1 MVQDRPSQNDRPPIT
16 HTGADE
22 TSETRF
28 GPRPVPEGHRHPA
41 GPSESRRIPPH
52 GDVSPDGSRV
62 WPRPSPTA
70 KWLVWGGT
78 ALAAAAV
85 TAGTVI
91 VARQLLDAATGPKRK
106 DEPERAVAPPVPRP
120 FKPSPCLPMPAAN
133 LLALLDDIAS
143 VLDDVAAFSKL
154 AAKKTAGVLGDDLA
168 LNAQQV
174 AGVQASRELPV
185 IWAVARGSFVN
196 KAVLVPAALVISA
209 FAPMLV
215 TPLLMVGGTY
225 LCFEGFE
232 KVSHR
237 LLHRGTGDGEHA
249 EDDAEQAEAVV
260 ARVLAEPA
268 ADPMVL
274 ERDKIKGAI
283 RTDFILSAEIIIIAL
298 GTVAAAPLLTR
309 IGVLTAVAMLMTVAV
324 YGFVGMII
332 KLDDLGW
339 WLQRRGGRL
348 AELAGGI
355 LLGTAPR
362 LMRFLTVAGTA
373 AMFLVGGGIMVHGVP
388 VLAHSLEA
396 LVAPLGPLVGPIA
409 TMVGNALAGVVV
421 GAIALAAVALV
432 TSVRRALA
440 R

>member
-1 MVQDRPSQNDRPPIT
+1 
-16 HTGADE
+16 
-22 TSETRF
+22 
-28 GPRPVPEGHRHPA
+28 
-41 GPSESRRIPPH
+41 
-52 GDVSPDGSRV
+52 
-62 WPRPSPTA
+62 
-70 KWLVWGGT
+70 
-78 ALAAAAV
+78 
-85 TAGTVI
+85 
-91 VARQLLDAATGPKRK
+91 
-106 DEPERAVAPPVPRP
+106 
-120 FKPSPCLPMPAAN
+120 MPAAN

-209 FAPMLV
+209 FAPVLV

-237 LLHRGTGDGEHA
+237 LLHRDTGDGEHA
-249 EDDAEQAEAVV
+249 EDEAEQAEAVA

-309 IGVLTAVAMLMTVAV
+309 IGVLTAVAVLMTVAV
-324 YGFVGMII
+324 YGFVAMII

-355 LLGTAPR
+355 LLGAAPR

-421 GAIALAAVALV
+421 GAIALATVALV

>member
-1 MVQDRPSQNDRPPIT
+1 
-16 HTGADE
+16 
-22 TSETRF
+22 
-28 GPRPVPEGHRHPA
+28 
-41 GPSESRRIPPH
+41 
-52 GDVSPDGSRV
+52 
-62 WPRPSPTA
+62 
-70 KWLVWGGT
+70 
-78 ALAAAAV
+78 
-85 TAGTVI
+85 
-91 VARQLLDAATGPKRK
+91 
-106 DEPERAVAPPVPRP
+106 
-120 FKPSPCLPMPAAN
+120 MPAAN

-237 LLHRGTGDGEHA
+237 LLHRVTGDGEHA
-249 EDDAEQAEAVV
+249 EDEAEQAEGVV

-309 IGVLTAVAMLMTVAV
+309 IGVLTAVAVLMTVAV

>member
-1 MVQDRPSQNDRPPIT
+1 
-16 HTGADE
+16 
-22 TSETRF
+22 
-28 GPRPVPEGHRHPA
+28 
-41 GPSESRRIPPH
+41 
-52 GDVSPDGSRV
+52 
-62 WPRPSPTA
+62 
-70 KWLVWGGT
+70 
-78 ALAAAAV
+78 
-85 TAGTVI
+85 
-91 VARQLLDAATGPKRK
+91 
-106 DEPERAVAPPVPRP
+106 
-120 FKPSPCLPMPAAN
+120 MPAAN

-209 FAPMLV
+209 FAPVLV
-215 TPLLMVGGTY
+215 TPLLMIGGTY

-237 LLHRGTGDGEHA
+237 LLHRVTGDGEHA
-249 EDDAEQAEAVV
+249 EDEAEQAEGVV

-309 IGVLTAVAMLMTVAV
+309 IGVLTAVAVLMTVAV

>member
-1 MVQDRPSQNDRPPIT
+1 
-16 HTGADE
+16 
-22 TSETRF
+22 
-28 GPRPVPEGHRHPA
+28 
-41 GPSESRRIPPH
+41 
-52 GDVSPDGSRV
+52 
-62 WPRPSPTA
+62 
-70 KWLVWGGT
+70 
-78 ALAAAAV
+78 
-85 TAGTVI
+85 
-91 VARQLLDAATGPKRK
+91 
-106 DEPERAVAPPVPRP
+106 
-120 FKPSPCLPMPAAN
+120 MPAAN

-209 FAPMLV
+209 FAPVLV

-249 EDDAEQAEAVV
+249 EDEAEQAEAVV
-260 ARVLAEPA
+260 ARVLTEPA

-309 IGVLTAVAMLMTVAV
+309 IGVLTAVAVLMTVAV
-324 YGFVGMII
+324 YGFVAMII

-388 VLAHSLEA
+388 VLAHSLET

-421 GAIALAAVALV
+421 GAIALAALALV

>member
-1 MVQDRPSQNDRPPIT
+1 M
-16 HTGADE
+16 
-22 TSETRF
+22 
-28 GPRPVPEGHRHPA
+28 
-41 GPSESRRIPPH
+41 
-52 GDVSPDGSRV
+52 
-62 WPRPSPTA
+62 
-70 KWLVWGGT
+70 
-78 ALAAAAV
+78 
-85 TAGTVI
+85 
-91 VARQLLDAATGPKRK
+91 
-106 DEPERAVAPPVPRP
+106 
-120 FKPSPCLPMPAAN
+120 
-133 LLALLDDIAS
+133 
-143 VLDDVAAFSKL
+143 
-154 AAKKTAGVLGDDLA
+154 
-168 LNAQQV
+168 
-174 AGVQASRELPV
+174 
-185 IWAVARGSFVN
+185 
-196 KAVLVPAALVISA
+196 
-209 FAPMLV
+209 
-215 TPLLMVGGTY
+215 
-225 LCFEGFE
+225 
-232 KVSHR
+232 SHR

-249 EDDAEQAEAVV
+249 EDEAEQAEAVV
-260 ARVLAEPA
+260 ARVLTEPA

-309 IGVLTAVAMLMTVAV
+309 IGVLTAVAVLMTVAV

>member
-1 MVQDRPSQNDRPPIT
+1 
-16 HTGADE
+16 
-22 TSETRF
+22 
-28 GPRPVPEGHRHPA
+28 
-41 GPSESRRIPPH
+41 
-52 GDVSPDGSRV
+52 
-62 WPRPSPTA
+62 
-70 KWLVWGGT
+70 
-78 ALAAAAV
+78 
-85 TAGTVI
+85 
-91 VARQLLDAATGPKRK
+91 
-106 DEPERAVAPPVPRP
+106 
-120 FKPSPCLPMPAAN
+120 MPAAN

-309 IGVLTAVAMLMTVAV
+309 IGVLTAVAVLMTVAV
-324 YGFVGMII
+324 YGFVAMII

>member
-1 MVQDRPSQNDRPPIT
+1 
-16 HTGADE
+16 
-22 TSETRF
+22 
-28 GPRPVPEGHRHPA
+28 
-41 GPSESRRIPPH
+41 
-52 GDVSPDGSRV
+52 
-62 WPRPSPTA
+62 
-70 KWLVWGGT
+70 
-78 ALAAAAV
+78 
-85 TAGTVI
+85 
-91 VARQLLDAATGPKRK
+91 
-106 DEPERAVAPPVPRP
+106 
-120 FKPSPCLPMPAAN
+120 MPAAN

-249 EDDAEQAEAVV
+249 KDEAEQAEAVV

-309 IGVLTAVAMLMTVAV
+309 IGVLTAVAVLMTVAV

>member
-1 MVQDRPSQNDRPPIT
+1 
-16 HTGADE
+16 
-22 TSETRF
+22 
-28 GPRPVPEGHRHPA
+28 
-41 GPSESRRIPPH
+41 
-52 GDVSPDGSRV
+52 
-62 WPRPSPTA
+62 
-70 KWLVWGGT
+70 
-78 ALAAAAV
+78 
-85 TAGTVI
+85 
-91 VARQLLDAATGPKRK
+91 
-106 DEPERAVAPPVPRP
+106 
-120 FKPSPCLPMPAAN
+120 MPAAN

-209 FAPMLV
+209 FAPVLV

-249 EDDAEQAEAVV
+249 EDEAEQAEAVV
-260 ARVLAEPA
+260 ARVLTEPA

-309 IGVLTAVAMLMTVAV
+309 IGVLTAVAVLMTVAV

-421 GAIALAAVALV
+421 GAIALAVVVL
-432 TSVRRALA
+432 TTRVRRVLA
-440 R
+440 G

>member
-1 MVQDRPSQNDRPPIT
+1 
-16 HTGADE
+16 
-22 TSETRF
+22 
-28 GPRPVPEGHRHPA
+28 
-41 GPSESRRIPPH
+41 
-52 GDVSPDGSRV
+52 
-62 WPRPSPTA
+62 
-70 KWLVWGGT
+70 
-78 ALAAAAV
+78 
-85 TAGTVI
+85 
-91 VARQLLDAATGPKRK
+91 
-106 DEPERAVAPPVPRP
+106 
-120 FKPSPCLPMPAAN
+120 MPAAN

-209 FAPMLV
+209 FAPVLV
-215 TPLLMVGGTY
+215 TPLLMIGGTY

-249 EDDAEQAEAVV
+249 EDEAEQAEAVV
-260 ARVLAEPA
+260 ARVLTEPA

-309 IGVLTAVAMLMTVAV
+309 IGVLTAVAVLMTVAV
-324 YGFVGMII
+324 YGFVAMII

>member
-1 MVQDRPSQNDRPPIT
+1 
-16 HTGADE
+16 
-22 TSETRF
+22 
-28 GPRPVPEGHRHPA
+28 
-41 GPSESRRIPPH
+41 
-52 GDVSPDGSRV
+52 
-62 WPRPSPTA
+62 
-70 KWLVWGGT
+70 
-78 ALAAAAV
+78 
-85 TAGTVI
+85 
-91 VARQLLDAATGPKRK
+91 
-106 DEPERAVAPPVPRP
+106 
-120 FKPSPCLPMPAAN
+120 MPAAN

-249 EDDAEQAEAVV
+249 EDEAEQAEAVV

-298 GTVAAAPLLTR
+298 GTVAAAPLWTR
-309 IGVLTAVAMLMTVAV
+309 IGVLTAVAVLMTVAV
-324 YGFVGMII
+324 YGFVAMII

>member
-1 MVQDRPSQNDRPPIT
+1 
-16 HTGADE
+16 
-22 TSETRF
+22 
-28 GPRPVPEGHRHPA
+28 
-41 GPSESRRIPPH
+41 
-52 GDVSPDGSRV
+52 
-62 WPRPSPTA
+62 
-70 KWLVWGGT
+70 
-78 ALAAAAV
+78 
-85 TAGTVI
+85 
-91 VARQLLDAATGPKRK
+91 
-106 DEPERAVAPPVPRP
+106 
-120 FKPSPCLPMPAAN
+120 MPAAN

-185 IWAVARGSFVN
+185 IWAVARGSLVN

-209 FAPMLV
+209 FAPVLV

-249 EDDAEQAEAVV
+249 EDEAEQAEAVV

-309 IGVLTAVAMLMTVAV
+309 IGVLTAVAVLMTVAV

>member
-1 MVQDRPSQNDRPPIT
+1 
-16 HTGADE
+16 
-22 TSETRF
+22 
-28 GPRPVPEGHRHPA
+28 
-41 GPSESRRIPPH
+41 
-52 GDVSPDGSRV
+52 
-62 WPRPSPTA
+62 
-70 KWLVWGGT
+70 
-78 ALAAAAV
+78 
-85 TAGTVI
+85 
-91 VARQLLDAATGPKRK
+91 
-106 DEPERAVAPPVPRP
+106 
-120 FKPSPCLPMPAAN
+120 MPAAN

-249 EDDAEQAEAVV
+249 EDEAEQAEAVV
-260 ARVLAEPA
+260 ARVLTEPA

-309 IGVLTAVAMLMTVAV
+309 IGVLTAVAVLMTVAV
-324 YGFVGMII
+324 YGFVAMII

-373 AMFLVGGGIMVHGVP
+373 AVFLVGGGIMVHGVP

>member
-1 MVQDRPSQNDRPPIT
+1 
-16 HTGADE
+16 
-22 TSETRF
+22 
-28 GPRPVPEGHRHPA
+28 
-41 GPSESRRIPPH
+41 
-52 GDVSPDGSRV
+52 
-62 WPRPSPTA
+62 
-70 KWLVWGGT
+70 
-78 ALAAAAV
+78 
-85 TAGTVI
+85 
-91 VARQLLDAATGPKRK
+91 
-106 DEPERAVAPPVPRP
+106 
-120 FKPSPCLPMPAAN
+120 MPAAN

-209 FAPMLV
+209 FAPVLV

-249 EDDAEQAEAVV
+249 EDEAEQAEAVV

-309 IGVLTAVAMLMTVAV
+309 IGVLTAVAVLMTVAV
-324 YGFVGMII
+324 YGFVAMII

-388 VLAHSLEA
+388 VLAHSLET

>member
-1 MVQDRPSQNDRPPIT
+1 
-16 HTGADE
+16 
-22 TSETRF
+22 
-28 GPRPVPEGHRHPA
+28 
-41 GPSESRRIPPH
+41 
-52 GDVSPDGSRV
+52 
-62 WPRPSPTA
+62 
-70 KWLVWGGT
+70 
-78 ALAAAAV
+78 
-85 TAGTVI
+85 
-91 VARQLLDAATGPKRK
+91 
-106 DEPERAVAPPVPRP
+106 
-120 FKPSPCLPMPAAN
+120 MPAAN

-196 KAVLVPAALVISA
+196 KAVLVPAALMISA
-209 FAPMLV
+209 FAPVLV
-215 TPLLMVGGTY
+215 TPLLMIGGTY

-237 LLHRGTGDGEHA
+237 LLHRGTGDGEHT
-249 EDDAEQAEAVV
+249 EDEAEQAEAVV
-260 ARVLAEPA
+260 ARVLTEPA

-309 IGVLTAVAMLMTVAV
+309 IGVLTAVAVLMTVAV
-324 YGFVGMII
+324 YGFVAMII

-388 VLAHSLEA
+388 VLAHSLET

-421 GAIALAAVALV
+421 GAIALAVVVL
-432 TSVRRALA
+432 TTRVRRVLA
-440 R
+440 G

>member
-1 MVQDRPSQNDRPPIT
+1 
-16 HTGADE
+16 
-22 TSETRF
+22 
-28 GPRPVPEGHRHPA
+28 
-41 GPSESRRIPPH
+41 
-52 GDVSPDGSRV
+52 
-62 WPRPSPTA
+62 
-70 KWLVWGGT
+70 
-78 ALAAAAV
+78 
-85 TAGTVI
+85 
-91 VARQLLDAATGPKRK
+91 
-106 DEPERAVAPPVPRP
+106 
-120 FKPSPCLPMPAAN
+120 MPAAN

-209 FAPMLV
+209 FAPVLV
-215 TPLLMVGGTY
+215 TPLLMIGGTY

-237 LLHRGTGDGEHA
+237 LLHRGTGDGEHT
-249 EDDAEQAEAVV
+249 EDEAEQAEAVV

-309 IGVLTAVAMLMTVAV
+309 IGVLTAVAVLMTVAV
-324 YGFVGMII
+324 YGFVAMII

-388 VLAHSLEA
+388 VLAHSLEV

-421 GAIALAAVALV
+421 GAIALATVALV

>member
-1 MVQDRPSQNDRPPIT
+1 
-16 HTGADE
+16 
-22 TSETRF
+22 
-28 GPRPVPEGHRHPA
+28 
-41 GPSESRRIPPH
+41 
-52 GDVSPDGSRV
+52 
-62 WPRPSPTA
+62 
-70 KWLVWGGT
+70 
-78 ALAAAAV
+78 
-85 TAGTVI
+85 
-91 VARQLLDAATGPKRK
+91 
-106 DEPERAVAPPVPRP
+106 
-120 FKPSPCLPMPAAN
+120 MPAAN

-209 FAPMLV
+209 FAPVLV

-249 EDDAEQAEAVV
+249 EDEAEQAEAVV
-260 ARVLAEPA
+260 ARVLTEPA

-309 IGVLTAVAMLMTVAV
+309 IGVLTAVAVLMTVAV
-324 YGFVGMII
+324 YGFVAMII

>member
-1 MVQDRPSQNDRPPIT
+1 
-16 HTGADE
+16 
-22 TSETRF
+22 
-28 GPRPVPEGHRHPA
+28 
-41 GPSESRRIPPH
+41 
-52 GDVSPDGSRV
+52 
-62 WPRPSPTA
+62 
-70 KWLVWGGT
+70 
-78 ALAAAAV
+78 
-85 TAGTVI
+85 
-91 VARQLLDAATGPKRK
+91 
-106 DEPERAVAPPVPRP
+106 
-120 FKPSPCLPMPAAN
+120 MPAAN

-209 FAPMLV
+209 FAPVLV
-215 TPLLMVGGTY
+215 TPLLMIGGTY

-237 LLHRGTGDGEHA
+237 LLHRGTGDGEHT
-249 EDDAEQAEAVV
+249 EDEAEQAEAVV
-260 ARVLAEPA
+260 ARVLTEPA

-309 IGVLTAVAMLMTVAV
+309 IGVLTAVAVLMTVAV
-324 YGFVGMII
+324 YGFVAMII

>member
-1 MVQDRPSQNDRPPIT
+1 
-16 HTGADE
+16 
-22 TSETRF
+22 
-28 GPRPVPEGHRHPA
+28 
-41 GPSESRRIPPH
+41 
-52 GDVSPDGSRV
+52 
-62 WPRPSPTA
+62 
-70 KWLVWGGT
+70 
-78 ALAAAAV
+78 
-85 TAGTVI
+85 
-91 VARQLLDAATGPKRK
+91 
-106 DEPERAVAPPVPRP
+106 
-120 FKPSPCLPMPAAN
+120 MPAAN

-209 FAPMLV
+209 FAPVLV

-237 LLHRGTGDGEHA
+237 LLHRGTGDGEQA
-249 EDDAEQAEAVV
+249 KGEGEQAEAVA
-260 ARVLAEPA
+260 ARVLA
-268 ADPMVL
+268 

-309 IGVLTAVAMLMTVAV
+309 IGVLTAVAVLMTVAV
-324 YGFVGMII
+324 YGFVAVII

-355 LLGTAPR
+355 LLGMAPR
-362 LMRFLTVAGTA
+362 LMRLLTVAGTA
-373 AMFLVGGGIMVHGVP
+373 AMFLVGGGIMVHGIP
-388 VLAHSLEA
+388 VLHHGLEA
-396 LVAPLGPLVGPIA
+396 LTAPLGPLAGGLA
-409 TMVGNALAGVVV
+409 AMVGNGLAGVAV
-421 GAIALAAVALV
+421 GAIALAAVAL
-432 TSVRRALA
+432 TTRVRRVLA